1 MSSELSIGDLADAAG
16 VSRRTVRFYVQQRLL
31 PAPLGRGR
39 GRHYDASHLARLRR
53 IAELQAAGHSLDAI
67 RRILDGEGSDG
78 SAESASAVPPPAA
91 PRRAARVNL
100 SAELWTRLR
109 LGGGVELH
117 YDAARHRPTV
127 EQLMRLRDAVGDVF
141 GPRPGEDN
149 GSEEN
154 DSEEEENG
162 SDGNDGN
169 RVNDT

>member
-39 GRHYDASHLARLRR
+39 GRHYDPSHLARLRR
-53 IAELQAAGHSLDAI
+53 IGELQAAGHSLDAI
-67 RRILDGEGSDG
+67 RRILDGGESQ
-78 SAESASAVPPPAA
+78 ESATAFPPPAA
-91 PRRAARVNL
+91 PRHAPRVNL

-127 EQLMRLRDAVGDVF
+127 EQLMRLREAVGDVF
-141 GPRPGEDN
+141 GPRAGEET
-149 GSEEN
+149 GSEG
-154 DSEEEENG
+154 NG
-162 SDGNDGN
+162 VDGNDGN